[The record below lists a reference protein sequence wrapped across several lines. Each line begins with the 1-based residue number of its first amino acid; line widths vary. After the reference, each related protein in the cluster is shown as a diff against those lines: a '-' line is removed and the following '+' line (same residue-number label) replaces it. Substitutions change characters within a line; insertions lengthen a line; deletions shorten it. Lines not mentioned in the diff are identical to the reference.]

1 MLVLVVILYRN
12 IKKTRRLQKL
22 NADLKIKRVQISRLN
37 TSLVNAIAE
46 EEESNRKK
54 NEFMANISHEIRTPL
69 NAIVGFSNLLVE
81 NAGDNIELRDYA
93 NIIRTN
99 SDSLMVL
106 INNILSLGRIDSNR
120 IVLSWQRANL
130 MNIIDNALAPFQGKA
145 VKSIVDSPSQNIEI
159 VTDVMRLGNVFGNV
173 YSNAFKFTKQG
184 HVKTI
189 VTLDDNNVY
198 IRIEDTGIGVPDD
211 KKELIFERF
220 EKVDTFTPGS
230 GLGLSICR
238 ELLKRMS
245 GTIYCD
251 KNYTDGLA
259 IVIQFSK
266 VPHQPDE

>member
-1 MLVLVVILYRN
+1 
-12 IKKTRRLQKL
+12 
-22 NADLKIKRVQISRLN
+22 
-37 TSLVNAIAE
+37 
-46 EEESNRKK
+46 
-54 NEFMANISHEIRTPL
+54 
-69 NAIVGFSNLLVE
+69 
-81 NAGDNIELRDYA
+81 
-93 NIIRTN
+93 
-99 SDSLMVL
+99 
-106 INNILSLGRIDSNR
+106 
-120 IVLSWQRANL
+120 
-130 MNIIDNALAPFQGKA
+130 
-145 VKSIVDSPSQNIEI
+145 
-159 VTDVMRLGNVFGNV
+159 MRLGNVFGNV

-259 IVIQFSK
+259 IVIQFPK